1 MLVFIDESGD
11 PGFKVARGSTPIF
24 AVAMVIFENGE
35 AAQATERVI
44 KEAQVRLKAYPEF
57 KFNKSKDH
65 VRDGFFQAV
74 RDCPF
79 SVRAIVIRKEII
91 YSSHLRTDKEDF
103 YRFFVRQMLAH
114 DSGILKDARIVIDGS
129 GDRKFRMMLKT
140 SLRRQIGPAIKA
152 LRFARSDNDPL
163 VQLADMSVGAI
174 ARSFRPDRDDA
185 WRWRRMLHPRIDD
198 VWIFGAGG

>member
-44 KEAQVRLKAYPEF
+44 KDAQVRLNAYPEF
-57 KFNKSKDH
+57 KFNKSRNH

-79 SVRAIVIRKEII
+79 IVRAIIVRKEVI
-91 YSSHLRTDKEDF
+91 YSPHLRTDKEDF
-103 YRFFVRQMLAH
+103 YRFFVRQMLTH

-129 GDRKFRMMLKT
+129 GDRKFKMMLKT
-140 SLRRQIGPAIKA
+140 SLRRQIGPALKEV
-152 LRFARSDNDPL
+152 RFARSDNDPL

-174 ARSFRPDRDDA
+174 ARSFRADRHDA
-185 WRWRRMLHPRIDD
+185 WRWRQMLHPRIDD
-198 VWIFGAGG
+198 VWDFGGGG

>member
-44 KEAQVRLKAYPEF
+44 KEAQVRLNVYPEF
-57 KFNKSKDH
+57 KFNKSRNH

-79 SVRAIVIRKEII
+79 IVRAIVVRKEVIN
-91 YSSHLRTDKEDF
+91 SPHLMTDKEDF
-103 YRFFVRQMLAH
+103 YRFFVRQMLTH
-114 DSGILKDARIVIDGS
+114 ESGILKDARIVI
-129 GDRKFRMMLKT
+129 
-140 SLRRQIGPAIKA
+140 GP
-152 LRFARSDNDPL
+152 P
-163 VQLADMSVGAI
+163 
-174 ARSFRPDRDDA
+174 
-185 WRWRRMLHPRIDD
+185 
-198 VWIFGAGG
+198 